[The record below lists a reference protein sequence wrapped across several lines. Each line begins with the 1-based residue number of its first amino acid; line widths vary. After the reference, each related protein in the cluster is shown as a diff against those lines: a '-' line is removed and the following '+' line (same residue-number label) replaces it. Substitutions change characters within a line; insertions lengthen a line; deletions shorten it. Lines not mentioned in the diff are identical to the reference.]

1 MYKKIILN
9 LMLLPLF
16 SSNALLCMDPATHY
30 ITHALMS
37 IGTGVANAVT
47 TKVIES
53 YNPTQEQKV
62 INTEAQERLNYIDKR
77 TQYKNCL
84 QNSKIDSEQ
93 TKHGVPVD
101 CKKTMLEFI
110 LCGGENEVIAMTT
123 NFNKYKD

>member
-1 MYKKIILN
+1 
-9 LMLLPLF
+9 MLLPLF
-16 SSNALLCMDPATHY
+16 CSSALFCTDDIYTY

-47 TKVIES
+47 TKIIEAV
-53 YNPTQEQKV
+53 YETQEQKV